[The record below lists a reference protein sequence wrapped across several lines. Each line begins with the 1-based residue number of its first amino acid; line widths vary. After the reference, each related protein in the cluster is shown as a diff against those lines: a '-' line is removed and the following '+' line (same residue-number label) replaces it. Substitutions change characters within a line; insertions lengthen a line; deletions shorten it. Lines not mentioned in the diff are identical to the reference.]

1 MEGTMQPRHAAI
13 QRSCG
18 RRRVARLVL
27 CALVAALGLTL
38 LGPMASAQQQGVL
51 ATKVT
56 GVITPVIEGH
66 IEDAIAAA
74 EVGGYEA
81 LLIEI
86 DTPGGL
92 ESSMRDIVQDIL
104 GARVPVIVY
113 VSPQG
118 ARAASAGA
126 IITFSAH
133 VAAMSPGTAI
143 GAATPVPLGGDG
155 ELSEEMANKIIN
167 DATAYAEALA
177 QLRDRDEAFIV
188 ETVTEGRSASA
199 NEALELG
206 VIDVIASN
214 TTALLNEIDGMTVVL
229 QPGTVENPE
238 GTGTT
243 VELATAGATLVE
255 YEMSFTRRI
264 LQALA
269 NPELA
274 LLFLSVGTLGLIYEL
289 ASPGGIIGGV
299 IGAVMLVLAFFS
311 LAVLPVDL
319 AGVLLL
325 LLALALFAAELFI
338 PGVGVFAGGGA
349 IALVFAGIFLFQRP
363 TGVGLDLSFV
373 VPIALAMAIAA
384 IVIGRFAWRTNRS
397 EPYTGQGGTMI
408 GAVGTVREATGGP
421 TGRAFV
427 SGQSW
432 KVRAADGDLHRG
444 DEVRVVAVDGL
455 ELVVEHEAPGEGE
468 QPGHVAGQPA
478 HRRP

>member
-1 MEGTMQPRHAAI
+1 MAHAIA
-13 QRSCG
+13 STSGAPG
-18 RRRVARLVL
+18 RRRQRRAARLVL
-27 CALVAALGLTL
+27 LGLVAALGLTL
-38 LGPMASAQQQGVL
+38 LGPMASAQQRAVL
-51 ATKVT
+51 RTEVR
-56 GVITPVIEGH
+56 GVITPVVTGH
-66 IEDAIAAA
+66 VEDAITEA
-74 EVGGYEA
+74 EAGGYEA

-92 ESSMRDIVQDIL
+92 ESSMREIVQHVL
-104 GARVPVIVY
+104 AARVPVIVY

-126 IITFSAH
+126 IITFAAH

-177 QLRDRDEAFIV
+177 QLRDRDEEFIV

-206 VIDVIASN
+206 AIDVIAAS
-214 TTALLNEIDGMTVVL
+214 TTALMNDIDGMTVVVD
-229 QPGTVENPE
+229 PASVEDPE

-243 VELATAGATLVE
+243 VELATAGAPLVD

-274 LLFLSVGTLGLIYEL
+274 LLFLSIGTLGIIYEL
-289 ASPGGIIGGV
+289 ASPGGIVGGV

-325 LLALALFAAELFI
+325 VLALALFAAELFV
-338 PGVGVFAGGGA
+338 PGVGAFAGGGA

-363 TGVGLDLSFV
+363 TGVGIDLSFI
-373 VPIALAMAIAA
+373 VPIALAMALAA
-384 IVIGRFAWRTNRS
+384 IVIGRFAWRTQRS
-397 EPYTGQGGTMI
+397 EPYTGQGGTMV
-408 GAVGTVREATGGP
+408 GAVGTVRESNGQ
-421 TGRAFV
+421 TGRIFV
-427 SGQSW
+427 GGQLW
-432 KVRAADGDLHRG
+432 KARSTEGTLHRG
-444 DEVRVVAVDGL
+444 DQVEVVAMDGL
-455 ELVVEHEAPGEGE
+455 ELTVRP
-468 QPGHVAGQPA
+468 HVAGEPVTQPIDGE
-478 HRRP
+478 RTS